1 MNAIKDS
8 IKSGRTV
15 VGTTVTPNVDVSILA
30 EAGYDFLLF
39 DTQHSAWEIKQLQ
52 PSIQT
57 MRGKQAAP
65 LVRVAANQAY
75 QICFA
80 LDAGARGIVVPMVNT
95 SAEAEAAVRA
105 CRYFP
110 LGNRSN
116 AGVRGEWGEFK
127 NYRDYLDTVNNELVI
142 VPMIETNQSL
152 ENLDAIASVPGVD
165 VLLIGPSDLSIELG
179 VPLDYSCDPISERSI
194 KSRQPPQSAASPLG
208 CIASRRRWTRTSSSR
223 RGSSSSPC
231 RGVPGRRLGSR
242 TACPGSSANDGGPTE
257 SSTRSAG
264 RQHSP
269 RSPIDKRR
277 RLATSGTAA
286 PYFSAAVRRQR
297 CQPCRQPQR
306 PYAPRPFCKA
316 GSAQPPTGCGRASR
330 SMRRCRSAPACGRSA
345 ARLPVTSSRR

>member
-15 VGTTVTPNVDVSILA
+15 VGTTAGPNVDVSILA
-30 EAGYDFLLF
+30 EAGYDFVLF
-39 DTQHSAWEIKQLQ
+39 DTQHSPWEIKQLQ

-57 MRGKQAAP
+57 MRGKPAAP

-95 SAEAEAAVRA
+95 RAEADAAVHS
-105 CRYFP
+105 CRYYP

-127 NYRDYLDTVNNELVI
+127 NYRDYLDTVNSELVI

-179 VPLDYSCDPISERSI
+179 VPLDYQCDIYQRVLDKI
-194 KSRQPPQSAASPLG
+194 AA
-208 CIASRRRWTRTSSSR
+208 
-223 RGSSSSPC
+223 
-231 RGVPGRRLGSR
+231 
-242 TACPGSSANDGGPTE
+242 
-257 SSTRSAG
+257 
-264 RQHSP
+264 
-269 RSPIDKRR
+269 
-277 RLATSGTAA
+277 TAA
-286 PYFSAAVRRQR
+286 KHGIAAGMYFIPPAMDPNFFVQKGFKFFTMPWGPWA
-297 CQPCRQPQR
+297 
-306 PYAPRPFCKA
+306 KA
-316 GSAQPPTGCGRASR
+316 GIENGLSGIKR
-330 SMRRCRSAPACGRSA
+330 
-345 ARLPVTSSRR
+345 